1 MGEEFWVMAAGNMFA
16 EVPLLRL
23 SMLTANFTAP
33 KAEDPGNKL
42 QKQILEMEENRFQVY
57 QKVEASFPEP
67 AVTRA
72 FGMLLIRCC
81 MHL

>member
-1 MGEEFWVMAAGNMFA
+1 MAAGNMFA

-42 QKQILEMEENRFQVY
+42 QKQILEMEESRFQVY